1 MAVHESAT
9 IDDGAEVHQD
19 ASIWQLAHI
28 RAGASI
34 GASSIVGRGVYVGS
48 DVQVGDNCKIQNYAL
63 VYEPAKLATGV
74 FIGPGVIFTNDK
86 NPRAVNPDLTLKSA
100 DDWLP
105 VGVICEEGSSIGAGA
120 VCVAPVTIGAWAVV
134 GSGAVV
140 TRDVPPHALVVGN
153 PAKQIGWVGRHGAR
167 LEKEKTGVWV
177 CPVSGDR
184 YIENEEGEI
193 THD

>member
-1 MAVHESAT
+1 MAIHESAT

-19 ASIWQLAHI
+19 ANIWQLAHI
-28 RAGASI
+28 RVGASI
-34 GASSIVGRGVYVGS
+34 GASSIIGRGVYVGS
-48 DVQVGDNCKIQNYAL
+48 GVQVGEKCKIQNYAL

-100 DDWLP
+100 DDWQP
-105 VGVICEEGSSIGAGA
+105 VGVTCEEGASVGAGA

-153 PAKQIGWVGRHGAR
+153 PAKQIGWVGHHGER
-167 LEKEKTGVWV
+167 LEKKETGVWV

-193 THD
+193 THG